1 MVVVGIVTSIDNVMC
16 VLSGSSWKAGLTIV
30 LAHSYN
36 VLPLVE
42 CNGELDLSLSF
53 QIPSQNSYSDNQETG
68 IGD

>member
-1 MVVVGIVTSIDNVMC
+1 M
-16 VLSGSSWKAGLTIV
+16 